1 MNAVCKSFEMFSCMI
16 IRHKA
21 LTLGRVMADSCCE
34 GMTTGELLELIEDKD
49 PKVMRNITT
58 FCSQL
63 PGSRGFWR
71 VKTKELIAFGRGLE
85 YLSDGKER
93 LNVFL
98 TFRCFLIRL
107 VQGLKLIVFQ
117 FSRCPHG

>member
-1 MNAVCKSFEMFSCMI
+1 MERFSCMI
-16 IRHKA
+16 CRHKA

-34 GMTTGELLELIEDKD
+34 GMTTGELLELIESND

-63 PGSRGFWR
+63 PEIRG
-71 VKTKELIAFGRGLE
+71 ELIAFGRGLE
-85 YLSDGKER
+85 YLSDRKDR

-98 TFRCFLIRL
+98 TFR
-107 VQGLKLIVFQ
+107 
-117 FSRCPHG
+117 